1 MRLVIL
7 GATGAGK
14 STQAKKLSTNFG
26 VPPISTGE
34 VLRQAIASAA
44 ALGTKAKQYLDAG
57 ELVPDEVMI
66 QFMRS
71 RLQQDDV
78 TAGWILEGYPRTAFQ
93 AEELDFLLEDLSK
106 PLDWAI
112 YLRLPEEVLVQR
124 SLARGQV
131 DDTEEVIRRRLEL
144 FSDRTTTLLDYYE
157 YKQKLLII
165 EGAGEPGNIT
175 QAIIAAIS

>member
-14 STQAKKLSTNFG
+14 STQAKRLSEHFN

-34 VLRQAIASAA
+34 LLRQAIAKDSE
-44 ALGTKAKQYLDAG
+44 LGAQAKQYLDAG
-57 ELVPDEVMI
+57 ELVPDQVMI

-71 RLQQDDV
+71 RLQQDDAV
-78 TAGWILEGYPRTAFQ
+78 AGWILEGYPRTAFQ
-93 AEELDFLLEDLSK
+93 AEELDFLLEELGK

-112 YLRLPEEVLVQR
+112 YLRLPEEVLVER
-124 SLARGQV
+124 SLERGNV
-131 DDTEEVIRRRLEL
+131 DDTKEVIKRRLEL

-165 EGAGEPGNIT
+165 EGANAIDNVT
-175 QAIIAAIS
+175 QSILSKLG